1 MSNMR
6 KVEIEVV
13 LALAERQ
20 VLLSVALPQGA
31 TVMDAIDQSGIAA
44 EFPDLDLASL
54 TVGVWGRVVQRSRP
68 VREGERIEIYRPL
81 PIDPRRARRHIAVEG
96 GFMGGS
102 GPESE

>member
-1 MSNMR
+1 MSDIH

-20 VLLSVALPQGA
+20 VLLNVAVPQGT
-31 TVMDAIDQSGIAA
+31 TVMDAIDQSGIAT
-44 EFPDLDLASL
+44 EFPDLDLGSL
-54 TVGVWGRVVQRSRP
+54 KVGVWGKVVQRSRP

-81 PIDPRRARRHIAVEG
+81 PLDPRRARRKMAVAG

-102 GPESE
+102 RPESE